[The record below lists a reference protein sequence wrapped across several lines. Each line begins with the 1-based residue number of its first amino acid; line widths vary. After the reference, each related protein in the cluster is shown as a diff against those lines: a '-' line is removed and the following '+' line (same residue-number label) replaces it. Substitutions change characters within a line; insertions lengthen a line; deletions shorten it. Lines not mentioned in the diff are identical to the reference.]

1 MTDPKVSEVI
11 FRRGRKVRHMLRDML
26 ALTLASAALMLA
38 TDDLENWF
46 AETIDDAT
54 RHAP

>member
-1 MTDPKVSEVI
+1 VTAPKVSDVI

-26 ALTLASAALMLA
+26 ALTLASTALMLA

-46 AETIDDAT
+46 ADMVAEAT
-54 RHAP
+54 EPTS

>member
-1 MTDPKVSEVI
+1 MTAPKVSDVI

-26 ALTLASAALMLA
+26 ALTLASTALMLA

-46 AETIDDAT
+46 ADMVAEAT
-54 RHAP
+54 EPTS